1 MATTKHRVLGSL
13 TGAIMGLWSS
23 FASATDVVLQL
34 PAEAASLDGPLR
46 GASLSVE
53 TAASDGATA
62 QDIMAAAR
70 ADYGRLSAAL
80 YQAGHYGGVI
90 SVLVDGREAASI
102 SPLAQ
107 ASTVSRI
114 VIRVEPGPRFT
125 FAEASVAPLAPDTEL
140 PEGFAPGQPAFSET
154 IGDAA
159 RAGVGAWRD
168 AGHAKVDISDQRLTA
183 DHRNAQLSARI
194 TLDPGP
200 RLTFGN
206 LIVTKPGNVRPERVV
221 EIAGLPTGQV
231 YSPEELSR
239 ASERLRSTG
248 AFASVVLEDADTV
261 RPVNTLDIEATLTDA
276 APRRIGA
283 GAELSS
289 LEGLTLSGFWLHR
302 NLFGGAER
310 LRFDGEVG
318 GIGGDSGGID
328 YLFSFLYERPA
339 TFTPDTTLVL
349 GGRIQELD
357 EPDYRERSIQL
368 GGGVR
373 HIFSDELTGGIGI
386 RYQYSDIDDAFGS
399 RQLEH
404 ILLPGKL
411 TFDNRDVALNATEG
425 VFAELELT
433 PFAGLDNDAAGARV
447 FLDLRHY
454 RGFGEN
460 KRFVFATRGQVG
472 SVSGARASEVP
483 PEMLFFSGGAGTVR
497 GQDYQSLGVPVTSTL
512 QIGGRSFAALS
523 AELRANIK
531 GPWGAVGFVDYATI
545 GQGSFFDGFT
555 DDHAGAG
562 FGVRYDTGVGPIRV
576 DFATP
581 IGSNAGENFE
591 LYIGIG
597 QAF

>member
-1 MATTKHRVLGSL
+1 M
-13 TGAIMGLWSS
+13 GAILVLWASM
-23 FASATDVVLQL
+23 ASATDVVVQVSTYD
-34 PAEAASLDGPLR
+34 EALDEALR
-46 GASLSVE
+46 DASLSVQ
-53 TAASDGATA
+53 TAAAEESTP

-80 YQAGHYGGVI
+80 YQAGYYGGVV

-107 ASTVSRI
+107 NRAVSRI
-114 VIRVEPGPRFT
+114 VIRVEPGPRFS
-125 FAEASVAPLAPDTEL
+125 FGQASVAPLAPGTEL
-140 PEGFAPGQPAFSET
+140 PEGFAPGQPAFSDT

-159 RAGVGAWRD
+159 RAGVDGWRD

-194 TLDPGP
+194 TLEPGP

-206 LIVTKPGNVRPERVV
+206 LVVTKPSNVRTERIV

-239 ASERLRSTG
+239 ASERLRRTG
-248 AFASVVLEDADTV
+248 AFASVVLEDADRI
-261 RPVNTLDIEATLTDA
+261 RPVNTLDVEATVTDA

-318 GIGGDSGGID
+318 GIGGESGGID
-328 YLFSFLYERPA
+328 YMFSFLYERPA

-349 GGRIQELD
+349 NGRVQELD

-368 GGGVR
+368 GAGVR
-373 HIFSDELTGGIGI
+373 HIFSDELSGRIGIG
-386 RYQYSDIDDAFGS
+386 YQFSDIDDAFGS

-411 TFDNRDVALNATEG
+411 TFDNRDVPLNATEG

-433 PFAGLDNDAAGARV
+433 PFVGLDNDAAGARV
-447 FLDLRHY
+447 FLDLRNY
-454 RGFGEN
+454 LGFGEN
-460 KRFVFATRGQVG
+460 DRFVFATRGQIG

-483 PEMLFFSGGAGTVR
+483 PGMLFFSGGAGTVR
-497 GQDYQSLGVPVTSTL
+497 GQDYQSLGVPVSPTL
-512 QIGGRSFAALS
+512 QTGGRSFAAIS
-523 AELRANIK
+523 AELRANIT
-531 GPWGAVGFVDYATI
+531 GPWGAVGFVDYALI
-545 GQGSFFDGFT
+545 GEGSFFDGFT

-562 FGVRYDTGVGPIRV
+562 FGVRYDTGIGPIRV
-576 DFATP
+576 DLATP

-591 LYIGIG
+591 LYVGIG

>member
-1 MATTKHRVLGSL
+1 MANSYHRVLGRL
-13 TGAIMGLWSS
+13 LGAVFGLWANVA
-23 FASATDVVLQL
+23 FATEIVLQL
-34 PAEAASLDGPLR
+34 PAGAKYLDGSLR
-46 GASLSVE
+46 SASLSVQTTQTE
-53 TAASDGATA
+53 NVTA

-90 SVLVDGREAASI
+90 SVLVDGREAADI
-102 SPLAQ
+102 SPLSQ
-107 ASTVSRI
+107 INTISRI
-114 VIRVEPGPRFT
+114 VIRVDPGPRFS
-125 FAEASVAPLAPDTEL
+125 FAEASIAPLAPGTEL
-140 PEGFAPGQPAFSET
+140 PEGFTPGRAAFSDT

-159 RAGVGAWRD
+159 RAGVDGWRD

-206 LIVTKPGNVRPERVV
+206 LIVTNPGNVRPERVV

-231 YSPEELSR
+231 YSPEALSR
-239 ASERLRSTG
+239 ASERVRNTG
-248 AFASVVLEDADTV
+248 AFSSVVLEDADTI
-261 RPVNTLDIEATLTDA
+261 RPVNTLDIKATLTDA

-339 TFTPDTTLVL
+339 TFTPDTTLIL
-349 GGRIQELD
+349 GGRIQELE
-357 EPDYRERSIQL
+357 EPDFRERSVQL

-373 HIFSDELTGGIGI
+373 HIFSDELSGGIGI

-404 ILLPGKL
+404 ILLPSRL
-411 TFDNRDVALNATEG
+411 TFDNRDVELNAKEG
-425 VFAELELT
+425 VFAELEFT
-433 PFAGLDNDAAGARV
+433 PFVGLDNDAAGARA
-447 FLDLRHY
+447 FLDVRHY
-454 RGFGEN
+454 QGFGEN
-460 KRFVFATRGQVG
+460 KRFVFATRGQIG

-483 PEMLFFSGGAGTVR
+483 SEMLFFSGGAGTVR
-497 GQDYQSLGVPVTSTL
+497 GQDYQSLGVPVTPAL
-512 QIGGRSFAALS
+512 QIGGRSFAAIS
-523 AELRANIK
+523 AELRADIK

-576 DFATP
+576 DLATP

>member
-1 MATTKHRVLGSL
+1 MNTVKHKALGSL
-13 TGAIMGLWSS
+13 SGAILGLWVTV
-23 FASATDVVLQL
+23 ASATDVILQV
-34 PAEAASLDGPLR
+34 PAGADDLDASLR

-53 TAASDGATA
+53 TAASDDATA
-62 QDIMAAAR
+62 QDIMAATR

-80 YQAGHYGGVI
+80 YQAGYYGGVI
-90 SVLVDGREAASI
+90 SILVDGREAANI

-114 VIRVEPGPRFT
+114 VIRVQPGPRFS
-125 FAEASVAPLAPDTEL
+125 FSEASITPLVPGTTP

-154 IGDAA
+154 IGDAV
-159 RAGVGAWRD
+159 RDSVDAWREV
-168 AGHAKVDISDQRLTA
+168 GHAKVEITDQRLTA
-183 DHRNAQLSARI
+183 DHRNAKLSARI

-200 RLTFGN
+200 RLRFGN
-206 LIVTKPGNVRPERVV
+206 LIVTQPSNVRPERIV
-221 EIAGLPTGQV
+221 EIAGLPTGKI
-231 YSPEELSR
+231 YSTEDLRRS
-239 ASERLRSTG
+239 SERLRDTG
-248 AFASVVLEDADTV
+248 AFSSVVLEDADTI
-261 RPVNTLDIEATLTDA
+261 RPVNTLDINATVTDA

-318 GIGGDSGGID
+318 GIGGESGGID
-328 YLFSFLYERPA
+328 YILSVLYERPA

-349 GGRIQELD
+349 GSRIQELD
-357 EPDYRERSIQL
+357 EPDFRERSIQI

-373 HIFSDELTGGIGI
+373 HRFSDDLSGDLGIQ
-386 RYQYSDIDDAFGS
+386 YQFSDVDDAFGS
-399 RQLEH
+399 RRLEH
-404 ILLPGKL
+404 VLLPGGL
-411 TFDNRDVALNATEG
+411 TYDDRDDPLNATKG
-425 VFAELELT
+425 IFADLEVT
-433 PFAGLDNDAAGARV
+433 PFIGLDNDAAGARV
-447 FLDLRHY
+447 FLDVRNY
-454 RGFGEN
+454 QAFGEN
-460 KRFVFATRGQVG
+460 DRFVFAARGQIG
-472 SVSGARASEVP
+472 FVSGARASEVP
-483 PEMLFFSGGAGTVR
+483 PDMLFFSGGAGTVR
-497 GQDYQSLGVPVTSTL
+497 GQDYQSLGVPISPTE
-512 QIGGRSFAALS
+512 QIGGRSFAAIS
-523 AELRANIK
+523 AELRADIK

-576 DFATP
+576 DVATP